1 MPCLVLGPVC
11 TCPFGEQLL
20 FLIILVTI
28 IYYFYFFNYM
38 SSCKFYHDCT
48 LFPIKCQKTVL
59 LAHFRTEHIE
69 MFGDVSLQC
78 ILQKKTS
85 MTETPRVQLIG
96 PSATMSGPQLMS
108 LLPLQYSL
116 GCDFGKTATSS
127 GL

>member
-1 MPCLVLGPVC
+1 
-11 TCPFGEQLL
+11 
-20 FLIILVTI
+20 
-28 IYYFYFFNYM
+28 M
-38 SSCKFYHDCT
+38 SSCKFYHDCI
-48 LFPIKCQKTVL
+48 LAPIKCQKTVL

-69 MFGDVSLQC
+69 MLGDVSLQC
-78 ILQKKTS
+78 ILHKKTS
-85 MTETPRVQLIG
+85 MTEMPRVQKIG